1 MNIQARARLPRATNH
16 HLPYLDLPPLNHDHQ
31 GGRHSPFLSFVSS
44 ELFMKSSS
52 QPRQP
57 ARPSPPVGSFVDFGS
72 PRPPRPNLDQQSFGN
87 PTRPNLEQPSF
98 GNPLRPKPAPQRPQR
113 PPVSAGS
120 PDLDNFIPDFN
131 PQQELEAFMETIGN
145 DNFQVRSSQPPYL
158 CQRSE
163 CLTLILTTG
172 LWQLW
177 WKDQRWRRISS
188 EPEPAVT
195 TAWWKVE

>member
-1 MNIQARARLPRATNH
+1 MQT
-16 HLPYLDLPPLNHDHQ
+16 
-31 GGRHSPFLSFVSS
+31 
-44 ELFMKSSS
+44 KS
-52 QPRQP
+52 RQP

-98 GNPLRPKPAPQRPQR
+98 GNPLRPNPAPQRPQR
-113 PPVSAGS
+113 PPVSAAS

-177 WKDQRWRRISS
+177 WKDQRRRISS
-188 EPEPAVT
+188 ESEPALT
-195 TAWWKVE
+195 TAGWKVE